1 MIRWLAAFGKV
12 KKMRK
17 FSNKRIGVY
26 IGILALLVFGMSYA
40 YWSSALSHENVLEAD
55 TLTGTIE
62 EEFKS
67 NSQPEGKVTKEV
79 SFRNTGSSA
88 AFLRIAYSESWERD
102 VDGEKVLMS
111 NTVNGIEI
119 ADKKW
124 TEDYSASWIKGDDG
138 WLYYNKLLE
147 PGQSTRPILQEVVF
161 PKKYTGAL
169 AAYGKADYNLYFRME
184 LLQASDSASTLNSSD
199 VNRRASLEVFGKEAV
214 LDSSG
219 KVLWK

>member
-12 KKMRK
+12 KKMRR
-17 FSNKRIGVY
+17 FSEKRIGVY
-26 IGILALLVFGMSYA
+26 IGILAILVFGMSYA

-62 EEFKS
+62 EEFDG

-111 NTVNGIEI
+111 NTVNGREI
-119 ADKKW
+119 ADKRW

-161 PKKYTGAL
+161 PEYTGEL
-169 AAYGKADYNLYFRME
+169 AAYEEADYNLYFRME

-199 VNRRASLEVFGKEAV
+199 VNSKASLEVFGKEAV
-214 LDSSG
+214 IDSAGNVS
-219 KVLWK
+219 WQ